1 MLHAKCGQHRS
12 ILHGKAVDDVIQ
24 NVVDELGD
32 DGFMLRSKMVR
43 HLEGEGVLHDTA
55 EYHVTTGIKKHRIP
69 ILPGN
74 RVISW
79 YTDEQRKIRTLMTG
93 LMKDRLSDLPQF
105 WKDARIETYVQ
116 LAAGAMGRL
125 TDKTFEADYFHVVT
139 RMFIAWVRSLDL
151 RQVTGETDP
160 HLQVPLLFARLG
172 WKITVPGYV
181 GRDKI
186 TA

>member
-1 MLHAKCGQHRS
+1 M
-12 ILHGKAVDDVIQ
+12 V
-24 NVVDELGD
+24 NELGD
-32 DGFMLRSKMVR
+32 DGFMLRSNMVR

-55 EYHVTTGIKKHRIP
+55 EKQVTTGIKTGRIP

-93 LMKDRLSDLPQF
+93 LMKARLSDLPQF
-105 WKDARIETYVQ
+105 WKDARSETYVQ

-160 HLQVPLLFARLG
+160 YRQFGSLLGRLG
-172 WKITVPGYV
+172 WKINVPGYV